1 MEILKF
7 IIFAAILLTGLFFL
21 CLAVFGTFKY
31 EKTSERMHSA
41 ALGDS
46 IGVFLMILAY
56 IIWKGAHVASLKAL
70 ILLGIMWLAGSVS
83 CHLVAKLY
91 RRLRK

>member
-1 MEILKF
+1 MELLKF
-7 IIFAAILLTGLFFL
+7 IIFAVILLTGLFFM

-46 IGVFLMILAY
+46 LGIFLIILAF
-56 IIWKGAHVASLKAL
+56 IVWKGFEAASLKA
-70 ILLGIMWLAGSVS
+70 ILLLCVMWLAGSVS
-83 CHLVAKLY
+83 CHLVAELY
-91 RRLRK
+91 RKLRK

>member
-7 IIFAAILLTGLFFL
+7 VVFAVILLTGLFFM

-46 IGVFLMILAY
+46 LGIFLVILAY
-56 IIWKGAHVASLKAL
+56 IVWKGPEIAVLKA
-70 ILLGIMWLAGSVS
+70 IVLLCTMWLTGSVS
-83 CHLVAKLY
+83 CHLVANLY
-91 RRLRK
+91 RKLRK